1 LATTY
6 DYIAPAAVAQRAGN
20 HRAVAHVAL
29 CHALWR
35 EFLFMRTLRLALVV
49 SRVTLEQSQIFA
61 WTRVVAT
68 IVATTALVL
77 GASFVAVAMSLA

>member
-1 LATTY
+1 VIISPPLLLRS
-6 DYIAPAAVAQRAGN
+6 AQAIIELSLT
-20 HRAVAHVAL
+20 L

-35 EFLFMRTLRLALVV
+35 ELLFMRTLRLALVV

-68 IVATTALVL
+68 IVATTTLVL
-77 GASFVAVAMSLA
+77 GASFVAVAMSLG

>member
-1 LATTY
+1 M
-6 DYIAPAAVAQRAGN
+6 PCAV
-20 HRAVAHVAL
+20 
-29 CHALWR
+29 R
-35 EFLFMRTLRLALVV
+35 ELLFMRTLRLALVV

-68 IVATTALVL
+68 IVATATLVL